1 MISQY
6 KHFLTLIDYF
16 LSNFPYETEELLDED
31 SVSASKDIIEI
42 QYHDN
47 IDNEDED
54 ECVMYPP
61 EQLIAKYLHIFFI
74 NNPEVVN
81 SIYDFID
88 IYNEF
93 VGNPL

>member
-1 MISQY
+1 MISHYMQY
-6 KHFLTLIDYF
+6 LTLVGEQSSDNLYAIG
-16 LSNFPYETEELLDED
+16 EQLDED
-31 SVSASKDIIEI
+31 TVSVSSDDIEE
-42 QYHDN
+42 QYLY
-47 IDNEDED
+47 IDSEDED

-61 EQLIAKYLHIFFI
+61 EQLLAKYLHIFFI
-74 NNPEVVN
+74 NNPEVAN